1 MASYRL
7 VAANEARGG
16 ASVRFQTAPGELED
30 PEELNRSR
38 AESPIH
44 DGAHTMPMPGEVIS
58 EADTWQPFADEQVLL
73 QRSQRSKSCLKSDF
87 DPENRSASR
96 KSRLDSRGVVI
107 DSESRKHKVLFVD
120 DVHQDAPIE
129 EVKEVASVKNKSSG
143 KLSLERQAE
152 VKSVSIFFQRFNK
165 VIVAAP
171 LCDKA

>member
-1 MASYRL
+1 MASK
-7 VAANEARGG
+7 ARGA

-30 PEELNRSR
+30 PEELNRSG
-38 AESPIH
+38 AESPVH
-44 DGAHTMPMPGEVIS
+44 DGAHTMPMPGEVMS
-58 EADTWQPFADEQVLL
+58 EADEQVML

-129 EVKEVASVKNKSSG
+129 EVKEVASVKNKSSDCG
-143 KLSLERQAE
+143 CT
-152 VKSVSIFFQRFNK
+152 IM
-165 VIVAAP
+165 
-171 LCDKA
+171 